1 MFIIDKILIK
11 LLRKDCI
18 MMNKKIIS
26 LILGL
31 MCVVLSYGITVQIKT
46 MNGTINSSTVLS
58 EEEKKEEKKYLMEVI
73 KRVKTRINEIHSKS
87 EEAKQDA
94 PEMKIVNG
102 KETMRIQIKK

>member
-1 MFIIDKILIK
+1 
-11 LLRKDCI
+11 
-18 MMNKKIIS
+18 
-26 LILGL
+26 
-31 MCVVLSYGITVQIKT
+31 
-46 MNGTINSSTVLS
+46 
-58 EEEKKEEKKYLMEVI
+58 MEVI